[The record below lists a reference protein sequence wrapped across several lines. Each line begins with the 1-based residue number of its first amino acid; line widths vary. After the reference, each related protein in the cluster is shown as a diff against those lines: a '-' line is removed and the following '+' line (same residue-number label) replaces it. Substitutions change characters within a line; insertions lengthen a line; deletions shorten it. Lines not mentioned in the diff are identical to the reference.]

1 MIDLAVLK
9 GSSFV
14 VLGLARSGLA
24 TVRALTAAGIDCV
37 AWDDN
42 AASREAAAKL
52 GARVIDPATLDWTP
66 VTALVISPGIPSRLP
81 QPHPVAVAARA
92 AGKPIIC
99 DVELLAR
106 AQPAA
111 RFVAITGTNGKSTT
125 TALIGHILEQAGL
138 RCEVGGN
145 IGRGALDLAPLGAGG
160 IYVLELSSYQLE
172 LLQTFRAHVAV
183 WLNITPDH
191 IDRHGDLAG
200 YVAAK
205 KNIFARQQA
214 GDCAVIGTDDEPSRA
229 VAAEMAARK
238 GVACVAVAL
247 DRPVAGGISYRAGML
262 VDADGYTV
270 DFADVPTLPGDHNAQ
285 NAAAAWAVCRWLD
298 VPREWIV
305 AGLRTYAG
313 LPHRQERVASVG
325 RVVYVNDSKATN
337 ADATARALS
346 SYRDIYWILGGQ
358 AKEGGVAPLAPWFDR
373 IRHAFLIGEA
383 TELFAGQLD
392 GKVSYSRCGDLK
404 SALDAAHA
412 MAQQDA
418 AQHEAGGRS
427 STGAPVVLLSP
438 ASASWDQWQSYEH
451 RGDAFRA
458 MARALPGATSLGR
471 AA

>member
-1 MIDLAVLK
+1 MIDLTILE

-24 TVRALTAAGIDCV
+24 TVRALRAAGIDCI

-42 AASREAAAKL
+42 AASRDAASQL
-52 GARVIDPATLDWTP
+52 GARIADP
-66 VTALVISPGIPSRLP
+66 VTIDWSGIAALVISPGIPSTLP
-81 QPHPVAVAARA
+81 VPHPVAVAARA

-106 AQPAA
+106 AQPRA

-125 TALIGHILEQAGL
+125 TALIGHILQQAGA

-145 IGRGALDLAPLGAGG
+145 IGRGALDLAPLGEGG
-160 IYVLELSSYQLE
+160 LYVLELSSYQLE
-172 LLQTFRAHVAV
+172 LLQTFHADIAV

-205 KNIFARQQA
+205 KNIFARQHD
-214 GDCAVIGTDDEPSRA
+214 GDCVVIGTEDEASRD
-229 VAAEMAARK
+229 VEREMAARS
-238 GVACVAVAL
+238 GIACVPVAL
-247 DRPVAGGISYRAGML
+247 DRPVANGISYRAGML

-270 DFADVPTLPGDHNAQ
+270 DFSDVLTLPGDHNAQ
-285 NAAAAWAVCRWLD
+285 NAACAWAVCRWLD
-298 VPREWIV
+298 VPREMIV
-305 AGLRTYAG
+305 AGLRTYPG
-313 LPHRQERVASVG
+313 LPHRQERVAAVG
-325 RVVYVNDSKATN
+325 KVVYVNDSKATN

-346 SYRDIYWILGGQ
+346 SYDEIYWILGGQ
-358 AKEGGVAPLAPWFDR
+358 AKEGGVAPLAPYFGR

-383 TELFAGQLD
+383 TELFAGQLE
-392 GKVSYSRCGDLK
+392 GKLPYSRCGDLQ

-412 MAQQDA
+412 LAQREA
-418 AQHEAGGRS
+418 AGPA
-427 STGAPVVLLSP
+427 VVLLSP
-438 ASASWDQWQSYEH
+438 ACASWDQWKSYEH

-458 MARALPGATSLGR
+458 MARALPGAEILGR

>member
-1 MIDLAVLK
+1 MIDLGVLK

-24 TVRALTAAGIDCV
+24 TVRALLAAGIDCA

-42 AASREAAAKL
+42 EAPRKQAAEAGVRLAEPSS
-52 GARVIDPATLDWTP
+52 IDWSK
-66 VTALVISPGIPSRLP
+66 VTALVISPGIPNRLP
-81 QPHPVAVAARA
+81 EPHAVAVAARA

-106 AQPAA
+106 AHDKA

-125 TALIGHILEQAGL
+125 TALIGHILTQAGV

-145 IGRGALDLAPLGAGG
+145 IGRGALDLASLGAGG
-160 IYVLELSSYQLE
+160 LYVLELSSYQLE
-172 LLQTFRAHVAV
+172 LLETFQAHVAV

-200 YVAAK
+200 YVFAK
-205 KNIFARQQA
+205 EHIFARQQA
-214 GDCAVIGTDDEPSRA
+214 RDCAVIGVDDEPSRA
-229 VAAEMAARK
+229 VYGKLRK
-238 GVACVAVAL
+238 RGIATV
-247 DRPVAGGISYRAGML
+247 PVKLETPIAGGISYRAGML

-285 NAAAAWAVCRWLD
+285 NAACAWAACRWLD
-298 VPREWIV
+298 VPREKIV
-305 AGLRTYAG
+305 AGLKSYPG

-325 RVVYVNDSKATN
+325 TVVYVNDSKATN

-383 TELFAGQLD
+383 TELFAGQLE
-392 GKVSYSRCGDLK
+392 GKLAYSRCGDLQ
-404 SALDAAHA
+404 SALDAAHQR
-412 MAQQDA
+412 AQR
-418 AQHEAGGRS
+418 EAHG
-427 STGAPVVLLSP
+427 TAVVLLSP
-438 ASASWDQWQSYEH
+438 ACASWDQWKSYEH

-458 MARALPGATSLGR
+458 MARALPGARSLGR

>member
-24 TVRALTAAGIDCV
+24 TVRALVAAGIDCI

-42 AASREAAAKL
+42 ASSRDLAAGM
-52 GARVIDPATLDWTP
+52 GARVVDPTTTNWSA
-66 VTALVISPGIPSRLP
+66 VTALVISPGIPSVLP
-81 QPHPVAVAARA
+81 KPHPVAVAARG

-99 DVELLAR
+99 DIELLAR
-106 AQPAA
+106 AQPEA

-125 TALIGHILEQAGL
+125 TALIGHMLQQAGL

-145 IGRGALDLAPLGAGG
+145 IGRGALDLAPLGEAGL
-160 IYVLELSSYQLE
+160 YVLELSSYQLE
-172 LLQTFRAHVAV
+172 LLQTFRADVAV

-205 KNIFARQQA
+205 KNIFTRQRA
-214 GDCAVIGTDDEPSRA
+214 GNCAVIGIDDEPSRT
-229 VAAEMAARK
+229 VAAEIAARADI
-238 GVACVAVAL
+238 ACIQIAH
-247 DRPVAGGISYRAGML
+247 DRPVAGGVSYRTGML
-262 VDADGYTV
+262 VDADGYMV
-270 DFADVPTLPGDHNAQ
+270 DFSDVPTLPGDHNAQ
-285 NAAAAWAVCRWLD
+285 NAACAWAVCRWLD
-298 VPREWIV
+298 VPREAIV
-305 AGLRTYAG
+305 SGLRSYPG

-325 RVVYVNDSKATN
+325 NVVYVNDSKATN

-346 SYRDIYWILGGQ
+346 SYRNIYWILGGQ
-358 AKEGGVAPLAPWFDR
+358 AKEGGIARLASYFER

-392 GKVSYSRCGDLK
+392 GRLPYTRCGDLR

-412 MAQQDA
+412 LAQR
-418 AQHEAGGRS
+418 EA
-427 STGAPVVLLSP
+427 TGPAVVLLSP
-438 ASASWDQWQSYEH
+438 ACASWDQWRSYEH

-458 MARALPGATSLGR
+458 MARALPGAEILGR